1 MGTLVIEHQGF
12 HCPTIFCRIRK
23 YLCLHKKDS
32 FISELTQVRVQK
44 RAMAPKATD
53 TVVPKVKIL
62 THGKLKLKKLFKA
75 GSSASKEKEEKPLSK
90 KELAA
95 KKKVI

>member
-1 MGTLVIEHQGF
+1 M
-12 HCPTIFCRIRK
+12 
-23 YLCLHKKDS
+23 
-32 FISELTQVRVQK
+32 QK
-44 RAMAPKATD
+44 RTMAPKATD

-62 THGKLKLKKLFKA
+62 NHGKSKLKKLSKA

-95 KKKVI
+95 KEKVI